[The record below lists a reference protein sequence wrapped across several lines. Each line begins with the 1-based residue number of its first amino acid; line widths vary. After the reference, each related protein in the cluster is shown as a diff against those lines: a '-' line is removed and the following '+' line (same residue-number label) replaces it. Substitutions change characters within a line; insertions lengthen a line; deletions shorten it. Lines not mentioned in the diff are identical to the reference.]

1 MRQQIWK
8 WMLATMVTCAACAP
22 KPSPEDARHLERM
35 AEVHAHDDARAN
47 AATRAPAT
55 DVVTREVVYA
65 TVNGQPVSG
74 YLARPANAAGKPL
87 PGIIVIHEWWGLND
101 NIRMMT
107 RRLAGEGYTALA
119 VDLYGGK
126 SASTP
131 QEAQALAGSVMAATR
146 PAMENLR
153 QAAEFL
159 EQEEHAPK
167 LATIGWCFGGG
178 WSLGAGVALPELV
191 DAVVMYYGRPITDP
205 AELRSLNGPLLGLF
219 GGADRG
225 IPVSDVEAMERALKE
240 LGKDVTVH
248 TYPGAA
254 HAFANPSGTAYDPAA
269 AEDAWQRTTEFL
281 SRTIGGG
288 R

>member
-8 WMLATMVTCAACAP
+8 WMLATMVACAACAP
-22 KPSPEDARHLERM
+22 KPSPEDARHLDRM

-55 DVVTREVVYA
+55 DVVTREVAYA

-74 YLARPANAAGKPL
+74 YLARPMNAAGKAL

-119 VDLYGGK
+119 VDLYGGR

-159 EQEEHAPK
+159 KQEEHAPK
-167 LATIGWCFGGG
+167 VASIGWCFGGG

-240 LGKDVTVH
+240 LGKDATVH
-248 TYPGAA
+248 IYPGAA

-269 AEDAWQRTTEFL
+269 AEDAWQRTTAFL
-281 SRTIGGG
+281 ARTLGGG